1 MKLNIKNGRLIGSIM
16 MPVGI
21 ICIILQ
27 VLANKSIDL
36 LTKKASSLTKTDKF
50 IIKFKALLLG
60 ADTKIEIPTFMSFLG
75 FVWLGLIGILLFTF
89 GYRIMKEEGIET
101 WIWLMIFAVSTFT
114 LSFLCLLFTDASSVF
129 SLDSSV
135 TRTIRIFQHFW
146 HLFLSI
152 PLAMAAYFA
161 HKFFRKKHA
170 VQFGEAKN

>member
-1 MKLNIKNGRLIGSIM
+1 MKLNIKNGKLIGSIM
-16 MPVGI
+16 MPIGA

-27 VLANKSIDL
+27 VLANRAVDL
-36 LTKKASSLTKTDKF
+36 LTKKASALTKTDK
-50 IIKFKALLLG
+50 IILKFKALLLG
-60 ADTKIEIPTFMSFLG
+60 AETKIEVPTFMSFLG
-75 FVWLGLIGILLFTF
+75 FVWLGLIGILLFCF

-101 WIWLMIFAVSTFT
+101 WIWLMIFAVTTFS

-135 TRTIRIFQHFW
+135 TRVIRIFQHFW

-152 PLAMAAYFA
+152 PLAIAAYFA